1 MHDKHRADRERKT
14 EKMPHTIRIPM
25 CHHRPSQYRFIYM
38 EFMLLSVFVFKY
50 GIFILY
56 WSMKIIKYHFGTFL
70 FFLSPLFFGR
80 SLKCHTKYA
89 RDSIKNSNEVPYS
102 LLDVKDTLIRY
113 RSEREGRCTPSQL
126 SITFNLEITIS
137 LWFHKEWRL
146 SLTSS
151 LVYSYSLARAFWC
164 SINFNVNVIWN
175 FIFIIMSFVNV

>member
-1 MHDKHRADRERKT
+1 
-14 EKMPHTIRIPM
+14 MPHTIRIPM

-70 FFLSPLFFGR
+70 FFLSPLFFCR

-113 RSEREGRCTPSQL
+113 RSERGEVH
-126 SITFNLEITIS
+126 TIS
-137 LWFHKEWRL
+137 TIYNFQSRDYDQFMISQRMASFSHIVSCVFIL
-146 SLTSS
+146 SRSRFLM
-151 LVYSYSLARAFWC
+151 L
-164 SINFNVNVIWN
+164 N
-175 FIFIIMSFVNV
+175 